1 MQCCSIARLI
11 RSHMTSAFSQT
22 DSAKLWLI
30 PPMTVSW
37 GTAWG
42 CTWPCRMQL
51 AELRELWPLHP
62 SRSAPA
68 IPPVSQKPLDVCS
81 TVVVTFLYI
90 CQGIFYAGSIINKT
104 SKAHYLGILLIG
116 LWCSQSSH
124 CCIPILLHPWG
135 DVKSAI
141 VKLRPTSA
149 VQHFRD
155 LLFLNHHRY
164 PIFFITVPLQL
175 PYLFFFPVVL
185 VCPARSRLKAQK

>member
-1 MQCCSIARLI
+1 MWLVLYHALIFTLIKCSNAGGLLLSADPRATWGRWQLCMQRCSIARLI
-11 RSHMTSAFSQT
+11 RSHVTPAFFP
-22 DSAKLWLI
+22 DSANLWLI

-42 CTWPCRMQL
+42 CTWPCRVQL
-51 AELRELWPLHP
+51 AGSRELRPLHP
-62 SRSAPA
+62 SGSVPA

-81 TVVVTFLYI
+81 TMVFTFLYI

-104 SKAHYLGILLIG
+104 SKARYTGFLLIG

-124 CCIPILLHPWG
+124 CCIPIPLHPWG
-135 DVKSAI
+135 DVKWAI

-155 LLFLNHHRY
+155 LLF
-164 PIFFITVPLQL
+164 
-175 PYLFFFPVVL
+175 
-185 VCPARSRLKAQK
+185 